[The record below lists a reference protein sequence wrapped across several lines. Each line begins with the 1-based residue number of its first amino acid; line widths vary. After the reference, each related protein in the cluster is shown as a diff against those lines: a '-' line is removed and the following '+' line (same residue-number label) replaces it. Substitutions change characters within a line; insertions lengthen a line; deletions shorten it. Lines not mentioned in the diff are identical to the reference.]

1 MEQNVIRS
9 ERLREQYTEIH
20 HPSGLTMLLFPMEG
34 YSTSY
39 AMFSTKYGSV
49 DTVFKTDDDADYL
62 EVPAGIAHYLEHKLF
77 ESEDGDAFSRYAKT
91 GASAN
96 AFTSF
101 DKTSYLFSCSENF
114 RETIEILLD
123 FVTHPYFTP
132 ETVAKEQGIIG
143 QEIRMYDDEPDWK
156 VMFNLLGCL
165 YKDHPVRID
174 IAGTEESISHIDA
187 DLLYRCYNT
196 FYNLNNMVLTV
207 AGNFKIS
214 DVLDAADKIL
224 KKAPDLKISR
234 KDTPEKPEVVSK
246 FVEQKLT
253 VAVPIF
259 QIGFKGDNQGETENF
274 KNMLLDEMLI
284 DLIAGETTSLYH
296 NLYQD
301 GLINNGLSGETMAG
315 RDYMCT
321 MFSGESKDPQEVYDR
336 LCKEIQTI
344 RANGIDAE
352 LFAQTKKATYGRY
365 IGMFSRPSSIASVLT
380 NTYFAGIAPFDL
392 IDLVASITKE
402 QLEQRLAQSF
412 DVQRSALS
420 VVSAAE

>member
-49 DTVFKTDDDADYL
+49 DTVFKTDDDTDYL

-77 ESEDGDAFSRYAKT
+77 ESEDGDAFSRYAET

-246 FVEQKLT
+246 FVEQKLA

-259 QIGFKGDNQGETENF
+259 QIGFKGDNQGEAENF

-392 IDLVASITKE
+392 IDLVAGITKE

-412 DVQRSALS
+412 DVERSALS
-420 VVSAAE
+420 IVSAIE